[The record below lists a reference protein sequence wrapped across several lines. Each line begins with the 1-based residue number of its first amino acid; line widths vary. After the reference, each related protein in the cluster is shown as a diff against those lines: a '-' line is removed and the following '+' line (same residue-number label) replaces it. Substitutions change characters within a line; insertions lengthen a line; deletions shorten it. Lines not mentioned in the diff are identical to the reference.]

1 MATLPQE
8 EGAFTTQVDESATA
22 APDSALVNGVANAAE
37 PVNVLNGGVNT
48 GTSDPIQFNPVQ
60 LNTDNPS
67 IVAPLMDANTMANG
81 SNGLAQKAITAGEN
95 QPPCQPSCGLT
106 LFADEIALYDRQ
118 IRLWGVKA
126 QEKLRSARI
135 LLVGMKALASEIAKN
150 LVLAGIG
157 SLTILD
163 PGLVTEEDLGAQFLI
178 SEEHVGQ
185 NRAQAASAE
194 LQKLNPRVN
203 LIVETEPI
211 QTKPADYCAPF
222 DITIATS
229 LDFDT
234 LTTVN
239 ASCRISN
246 RKFYAAD
253 IHGMY
258 GYVFADLI
266 SHDFVLERTKAN
278 VQTPKPGTLETR
290 TRTIL
295 SSSTKRE
302 SGKVTELVSK
312 REVYSPLMLANTSPL
327 PADIT
332 RNRRRKLQVSP
343 LLSCIRALF
352 EFQRQNMGHLPD
364 KGIRQNLELFTLLA
378 NQKHQEL
385 LLPVETLSPS
395 ILRNFLQ
402 NLGSEISPSAAY
414 LGGAL
419 AQDVI
424 NVLGQ
429 RQQPLQNFLIF
440 DGEECKAPIYSMHA
454 IFDEELETQTI
465 PSNNPPVENG
475 AVSGAE
481 VNPPT
486 ADAAAVPAQPTTVS

>member
-1 MATLPQE
+1 MATVPQE
-8 EGAFTTQVDESATA
+8 EGTSTTQVDEA
-22 APDSALVNGVANAAE
+22 AAAAHGSVLVNGVANVAE
-37 PVNVLNGGVNT
+37 PSFDVLNGGENA
-48 GTSDPIQFNPVQ
+48 GTSDSIQFNPAQ
-60 LNTDNPS
+60 LSTDTSSTMAP
-67 IVAPLMDANTMANG
+67 IVDANTMVNG
-81 SNGLAQKAITAGEN
+81 SNGLTQEAIT
-95 QPPCQPSCGLT
+95 
-106 LFADEIALYDRQ
+106 ADEIALYDRQ

-135 LLVGMKALASEIAKN
+135 LLVGMKALATEIAKN

-163 PGLVTEEDLGAQFLI
+163 PGLVTEEDLGAQFLV
-178 SEEHVGQ
+178 SEEQIGQ
-185 NRAQAASAE
+185 NRAQAASSE

-222 DITIATS
+222 DITIATA

-253 IHGMY
+253 THGMY

-352 EFQRQNMGHLPD
+352 EFQRQNMGRLPD

-385 LLPVETLSPS
+385 LLPIETLSPS
-395 ILRNFLQ
+395 VLRNFLQ

-454 IFDEELETQTI
+454 IFDEELETQSI
-465 PSNNPPVENG
+465 PLNNAPVENG
-475 AVSGAE
+475 SAE
-481 VNPPT
+481 VNPPP
-486 ADAAAVPAQPTTVS
+486 ADPATIPAPAQPTATVS